1 MLAGVCLLLLFIFL
15 KRWGE
20 GGGVTC
26 VTSPLD
32 SPLIQEYLMKL
43 TVWLAMVI
51 GITAAVECFF
61 SFLFF

>member
-1 MLAGVCLLLLFIFL
+1 MG
-15 KRWGE
+15 G

-32 SPLIQEYLMKL
+32 SPLIQEYLVKL

-61 SFLFF
+61 SFLFFDLLLCLQVFAI